1 MVMTMVIMMKVVGP
15 ASSGRAAK
23 TVFFVREIVIEIGE
37 VRGSVCGD
45 GINPSSGGGGTRVAP
60 WAGIG
65 GGRSGGTSRRHCG
78 LNSGRKHVTE
88 KGELRFV
95 GACDL

>member
-1 MVMTMVIMMKVVGP
+1 
-15 ASSGRAAK
+15 
-23 TVFFVREIVIEIGE
+23 
-37 VRGSVCGD
+37 
-45 GINPSSGGGGTRVAP
+45 VAP

-78 LNSGRKHVTE
+78 LNSGRKYVTE